1 MHSEYHIQAPGARLG
16 AGVLTVP
23 KGGVILARTGGRSGA
38 APRGKENKEP
48 NKGES
53 CAMSSEAKNLT
64 EGPLARQIF
73 IFSVPLVLS
82 NLLQALFNMS
92 DIAVV
97 GRFAGSQALGAV
109 GSTTIFVTLITG
121 FLIGLG
127 GGVNV
132 LVARFY
138 GAGQPKEV
146 EKSVHSSLV
155 VCLAAGVL
163 MLLIGLIFS
172 PALLRLLG
180 TKPDLIDG
188 AILYLRIYFL
198 GMPALALYNFGN
210 GVFSAV
216 GNTRKPLVY
225 LSIAGALNIVLN
237 LFFVI
242 VCNLS
247 VAGVALASI
256 LTQYLSAGLILRALA
271 RAQDCYGLR
280 REKLRPDPAMTRS
293 ILGLG
298 VPAGCQNAIFALA
311 NLFIQASINT
321 FDTVVVSGNAA
332 AANADPLVYDVMAAF
347 YTACSSFMSQN
358 YGAGKRKRVKRSYF
372 ISLGYSF
379 GIGAVLGISLV
390 IFGRTFLAL
399 FTTEQAVVDAGMQRL
414 VIMGL
419 CYPVSAF
426 MDCTIAASRG
436 LGRTIVPT
444 FIVIMGSCVFRVFWV
459 YTVFAWFRTLPS
471 LYLLFICSWTLTAIA
486 EIIYFARAYKEQ
498 MKIYDPA

>member
-1 MHSEYHIQAPGARLG
+1 MA
-16 AGVLTVP
+16 
-23 KGGVILARTGGRSGA
+23 SG
-38 APRGKENKEP
+38 E
-48 NKGES
+48 
-53 CAMSSEAKNLT
+53 KNLT
-64 EGPLARQIF
+64 EGPLGRQILV
-73 IFSVPLVLS
+73 FSLPLVLS
-82 NLLQALFNMS
+82 NLLQAVFNMT

-97 GRFAGSQALGAV
+97 GRFAGSQALGSV
-109 GSTTIFVTLITG
+109 GSTTIFITLMTG

-138 GAGQPKEV
+138 GAEHPKDV
-146 EKSVHSSLV
+146 ERSVHSALL

-163 MLLIGLIFS
+163 LLVVGVAFS
-172 PALLRLLG
+172 PVLMRLLG

-198 GMPALALYNFGN
+198 GMPAMAIYNFGN

-225 LSIAGALNIVLN
+225 LTIAGVLN
-237 LFFVI
+237 VLLDMFFVI
-242 VCNLS
+242 VCKMS
-247 VAGVALASI
+247 VAGAALATI
-256 LTQYLSAGLILRALA
+256 LTQYLSAFLILRALA
-271 RAQDCYGLR
+271 RTDGCYGLR
-280 REKLRPDPAMTRS
+280 REKLQLDPAMTRS
-293 ILGLG
+293 ILELG

-347 YTACSSFMSQN
+347 YTACASFMSQN
-358 YGAGKRKRVKRSYF
+358 YGAGKPERVKRSYF

-379 GIGAVLGISLV
+379 GIGAVLGLSLV
-390 IFGRTFLAL
+390 LFGQTFLSL
-399 FTTEQAVVDAGMQRL
+399 FTTEPAVAEAGMQRL

-419 CYPVSAF
+419 SYPISAF

-444 FIVIMGSCVFRVFWV
+444 FIVIMGSCVFRVIWV
-459 YTVFAWFRTLPS
+459 YTVFAFFGTLLS
-471 LYLLFICSWTLTAIA
+471 LYLLFVCSWTITAIA
-486 EIIYFARAYKEQ
+486 EGIYFVRVYREE
-498 MKIYDPA
+498 MKIYKKA